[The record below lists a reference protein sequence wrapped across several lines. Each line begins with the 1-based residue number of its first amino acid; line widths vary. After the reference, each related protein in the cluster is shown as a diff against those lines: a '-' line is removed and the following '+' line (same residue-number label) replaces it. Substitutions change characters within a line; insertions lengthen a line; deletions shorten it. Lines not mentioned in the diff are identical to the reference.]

1 MCILLFA
8 AKTCHVHDYAERHLN
23 ERMDALIANMEQGT
37 EDPLAKVVAANDE
50 EVERR
55 RRTAGE
61 FSQEARKVTA
71 ELFDRIEKFN
81 VGTLGWVG
89 FGFLLW
95 TVISSM
101 GMVEVSFNGIWGVE
115 KPRKIWQRAW
125 LYLLLAL
132 LLPPVAAA
140 AMSLTVLAAVKSAIA
155 SVSGA
160 AGVAE
165 WFGRWAVTLIDS
177 AFFRLAATGFFASL
191 AFASV
196 FWLLPNRKVR
206 FSSAFAGGAVTAAL
220 FGGWMKLCA
229 VAQIGIAKSSALYGS
244 FAFFPIV
251 LAWVYMS
258 WQIVLLGACF
268 VRTAELRAQATA

>member
-1 MCILLFA
+1 VKVGVKGALRSAFTFLKELAGAFRRNNCTMQAAGLTYFSMLAVVPLMCILLFA
-8 AKTCHVHDYAERHLN
+8 AKTCHVHDYAERHIN
-23 ERMDALIANMEQGT
+23 ERIDALIANMEQGT
-37 EDPLAKVVAANDE
+37 EDPLAKVVSADAEAA
-50 EVERR
+50 ERR

-165 WFGRWAVTLIDS
+165 
-177 AFFRLAATGFFASL
+177 
-191 AFASV
+191 
-196 FWLLPNRKVR
+196 
-206 FSSAFAGGAVTAAL
+206 
-220 FGGWMKLCA
+220 
-229 VAQIGIAKSSALYGS
+229 
-244 FAFFPIV
+244 
-251 LAWVYMS
+251 
-258 WQIVLLGACF
+258 
-268 VRTAELRAQATA
+268 

>member
-1 MCILLFA
+1 
-8 AKTCHVHDYAERHLN
+8 
-23 ERMDALIANMEQGT
+23 MEQGT

-115 KPRKIWQRAW
+115 KPRRIWQRMW

-132 LLPPVAAA
+132 LLPPAAAA
-140 AMSLTVLAAVKSAIA
+140 AMSLTVLAAVKNLIV

-160 AGVAE
+160 AGIAE
-165 WFGRWAVTLIDS
+165 WSAKWAVQLIDS
-177 AFFRLAATGFFASL
+177 VLFRLAVTGFFASL
-191 AFASV
+191 TFAVV
-196 FWLLPNRKVR
+196 FWLLPNCKVR
-206 FSSAFAGGAVTAAL
+206 FRWAIVGGAVTAAL

-229 VAQIGIAKSSALYGS
+229 VAQVGIAKSSALYGS

-258 WQIVLLGACF
+258 WQIVLLGACI
-268 VRTAELRAQATA
+268 VRTGERRAAVTA